1 MGRESNIIQQRRLQ
15 PQQYRAH
22 KVTKSMVPTPNTYS
36 LRSHGLPTMNKESPV
51 RTPNVSTK
59 AIENEEIEA
68 QVAAK
73 TVIDAFQPLVNVLT
87 SQVAQLSAA
96 LEEQRI
102 AFTRQYEA
110 LQAEFTTQIE
120 NLKADIAASIS
131 TQLSNVYVPAPP
143 TTSSYA
149 AVAQST
155 TVGTLS
161 PRTPPLSQPSN
172 LASISMSRAST
183 MSETLYCT
191 IDTSRVDE
199 SKQQEAQPGAIR
211 VAIEKEMRT
220 KEGGNWR
227 CAAVMRDPRNNA
239 HIRVACRDEKEH
251 KAVKQAVE
259 KAKVEGVRV
268 LRDQLFPIKVDSVNR
283 CAILDEHG
291 QLRPDITEKLGK
303 ENEVEIAKLAWLSK
317 KDNLKAY
324 GSMVIYVTKAS
335 HARRLLQDQF
345 FHVAG
350 ESGWTSVFKPFS
362 GPTQCYNCQEIG
374 HKAFNCKK
382 SQVCGKCAKAGHHHK
397 DCMDDAV
404 PKCVPCG
411 GPHESFSRNCR
422 VLYPRSHE

>member
-1 MGRESNIIQQRRLQ
+1 
-15 PQQYRAH
+15 
-22 KVTKSMVPTPNTYS
+22 MVPTPNTYS
-36 LRSHGLPTMNKESPV
+36 LRSHELPTMNKESPV
-51 RTPNVSTK
+51 HTPMVSTK
-59 AIENEEIEA
+59 AIENGEIEA

-73 TVIDAFQPLVNVLT
+73 TVIDAFQPLVNALT

-102 AFTRQYEA
+102 GFNRQYEA
-110 LQAEFTTQIE
+110 LQDDFTTQIE

-143 TTSSYA
+143 TSSSYA

-161 PRTPPLSQPSN
+161 PRSPPLSQPSN
-172 LASISMSRAST
+172 LASISMSQAST
-183 MSETLYCT
+183 RSETLYCT

-227 CAAVMRDPRNNA
+227 CAVVMRDPRNNA
-239 HIRVACRDEKEH
+239 YIRVACRDEKEH
-251 KAVKQAVE
+251 NAVKQAVE

-317 KDNLKAY
+317 KDNLKAN

-362 GPTQCYNCQEIG
+362 GPNNATTVRKLDTRHSTVRKARSVASVLRQVIITKTVWTKLCQSVYLAEALTNRLVETARSYI
-374 HKAFNCKK
+374 H
-382 SQVCGKCAKAGHHHK
+382 VL
-397 DCMDDAV
+397 M
-404 PKCVPCG
+404 
-411 GPHESFSRNCR
+411 SRTFQI
-422 VLYPRSHE
+422 LQ